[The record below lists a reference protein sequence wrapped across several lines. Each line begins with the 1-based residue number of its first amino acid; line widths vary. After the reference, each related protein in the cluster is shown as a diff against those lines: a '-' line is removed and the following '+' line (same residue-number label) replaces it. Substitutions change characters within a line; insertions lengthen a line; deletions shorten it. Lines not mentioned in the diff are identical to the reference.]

1 MSLRNWVSKSC
12 SRTASD
18 APSTSE
24 RDSGCFITAAYVA
37 RSLVGSLS
45 VLQRFWNIS
54 GLNKDCPSSQSDT
67 VSFWRPSTSKG
78 CKFER
83 TVIMPMHGVCP
94 LKKQGQVRHFGGL
107 QLTRE
112 CTVYTLHQCVYT
124 RAVSAQCKHYTHS
137 HVCGGVLPL
146 KTGQVNDVQNATCFL
161 CGLRTCHVRSG
172 KQLHACTFGGFP
184 WRDSFAALAR
194 TVSLS
199 TNNAVSGIRIAP
211 LQGQIV

>member
-1 MSLRNWVSKSC
+1 MGLGSGCGGVFFAMIDASDRPAPLPWLVFMIRESITNFETILENFPMTGFNCLKQCCLALSSKALMASMSLRNWVSKSC
-12 SRTASD
+12 SRTACD
-18 APSTSE
+18 APSATIE

-94 LKKQGQVRHFGGL
+94 LKKQGQVKHFGGL
-107 QLTRE
+107 
-112 CTVYTLHQCVYT
+112 
-124 RAVSAQCKHYTHS
+124 
-137 HVCGGVLPL
+137 
-146 KTGQVNDVQNATCFL
+146 
-161 CGLRTCHVRSG
+161 
-172 KQLHACTFGGFP
+172 
-184 WRDSFAALAR
+184 
-194 TVSLS
+194 
-199 TNNAVSGIRIAP
+199 
-211 LQGQIV
+211 